1 MVVIQAD
8 LLHAGTQRSLTFEG
22 LDAATILRCERRYF
36 FPVDGQ
42 SGAVGLEEELVITL
56 GLEINPALEA
66 QGHVVVNSVKVAQRK
81 ISRLAGTFR
90 FDRFMTNAF
99 PDLPTVHR
107 VVQVARH
114 AGVAEEVMGNTFQF
128 AGRQFE
134 VGHPARWAAQ
144 VGLAEELDQT
154 AQAIFIFERTEWH
167 GFWGKRLAALGIAGR
182 VTGGATAGVKKFFP
196 LGRGHGVRRL
206 WSESRS
212 LERKQKLC

>member
-1 MVVIQAD
+1 MIV
-8 LLHAGTQRSLTFEG
+8 
-22 LDAATILRCERRYF
+22 
-36 FPVDGQ
+36 
-42 SGAVGLEEELVITL
+42 AVGLEV
-56 GLEINPALEA
+56 NPALEA
-66 QGHVVVNSVKVAQRK
+66 QGHMVVDAIKVAECEV
-81 ISRLAGTFR
+81 SCLPSTFG
-90 FDRFMTNAF
+90 FDRFMTNAL

-114 AGVAEEVMGNTFQF
+114 AGVAEEVMGDAFQL
-128 AGRQFE
+128 AGGQFE

-212 LERKQKLC
+212 LERKQEMR